1 MQRLKSFIVLAAIL
15 FTLTLVLPALL
26 VLPFAESAS
35 GVLEEELE
43 STPVPPNTS
52 SEEAAVEVSVYRVA
66 KETKEDVPLEEYL
79 IGVVASEMNA
89 DFELEALKAQALAA
103 RTYIVKQML
112 NDEKLGVPAGS
123 DVTDTVNHQ
132 VYKSDEELKQQ
143 WGMEYKWRMEKIRR
157 AVEETSGQILTYEGI
172 PINATFFST
181 SNGLTENA
189 EEIWPN
195 ELPYLVSV
203 ESPWDTKSPKF
214 KAQKV
219 FTVSQFEQ
227 KLGVKVPDGK
237 IIGKI
242 TKRTAGDRVGK
253 VEISGKTITGR
264 EVREKLGLNSTDF
277 AWERKGDQIIV
288 NTEGYGHG
296 VGMSQY
302 GANGMAAEGKTYD
315 QIVRHYYKGAEISSA
330 DEYLNTIMAKK

>member
-1 MQRLKSFIVLAAIL
+1 MQRLKSFIVLAGIL

-237 IIGKI
+237 TIGKI
-242 TKRTAGDRVGK
+242 IKRTAGDRVGK
-253 VEISGKTITGR
+253 VEINGKTITGR

-330 DEYLNTIMAKK
+330 DGYLNRIMAKK